1 MTPTAGLWHRYSSGL
16 LSEHSARRRVCLR
29 RSGVTQHALPR
40 TISLSETANEF
51 QDMPTLTFGRSLG
64 EAQPWSASSALNGDP
79 TFVYVSQPKH
89 PNRISCSLELT
100 ADFRALKDV
109 TVPPGS
115 AWTLTSMKHSSGWN
129 VSQKGQPSHDE
140 RMGSEPSF
148 ARLQEEDLRF
158 RLIIDSIQD
167 YAVYMLDRQGRITTW
182 DSGAEQGVHEF

>member
-1 MTPTAGLWHRYSSGL
+1 
-16 LSEHSARRRVCLR
+16 
-29 RSGVTQHALPR
+29 
-40 TISLSETANEF
+40 
-51 QDMPTLTFGRSLG
+51 MPTLTFGRSLG